1 MDWHWE
7 PITLFARWINL
18 KTTLKRMKL
27 SACLV
32 RPATNELTSAP
43 SEVQLRSVDAEFVDF
58 ASQVHSQRSESQ
70 DFEIKEEL
78 LFFLLD
84 EGFNISEITLLFRM
98 KSMASVSG
106 QNMFISSYNLAMLA
120 EGGGWQLASWSWR
133 IDGACPQNGAMWELE
148 PWYWELLQSDILQI
162 PRSRNYIGVAVQ
174 SVGLYH
180 STIFTIFPNV
190 LFCFSTTSHLN
201 LPMAGY
207 HTAKH
212 NKSHKDTK

>member
-1 MDWHWE
+1 
-7 PITLFARWINL
+7 
-18 KTTLKRMKL
+18 MKL

-84 EGFNISEITLLFRM
+84 EGFNISEIALLFRM
-98 KSMASVSG
+98 KSMTSVSG

-120 EGGGWQLASWSWR
+120 EGGGWQLAPWS
-133 IDGACPQNGAMWELE
+133 
-148 PWYWELLQSDILQI
+148 
-162 PRSRNYIGVAVQ
+162 
-174 SVGLYH
+174 
-180 STIFTIFPNV
+180 
-190 LFCFSTTSHLN
+190 
-201 LPMAGY
+201 
-207 HTAKH
+207 
-212 NKSHKDTK
+212 